1 MNTNKCISK
10 FKYYM
15 NKINNKLRPILV
27 FIWIFIFIHFLKDIT
42 QDILGITSPLDMF
55 GDVKE
60 DISFLPYYLQ
70 LFFYYGL
77 GGFSFVVEAFLLIA
91 IPKIIWGKQASKLR
105 KLVFAGILY
114 LFIFLITCTLLD
126 PRFNVLKLQ

>member
-77 GGFSFVVEAFLLIA
+77 SGFSFVVEAFLLIA

-126 PRFNVLKLQ
+126 PRFNRCIA

>member
-1 MNTNKCISK
+1 
-10 FKYYM
+10 M